1 MMLKLVFLFLINF
14 SIGIELALF
23 LYLID
28 RKVSVRQFLFLLLLK
43 PLFNFICNLT
53 RWGILPYFSEE
64 IFYFSLSF
72 LLLRKSTLS
81 SEIKLFY
88 SIFFLT
94 ITNLSLRMIAFFL
107 YPLFNIGNDFFKRD
121 IVFSNMSMIIPT
133 LLSFLLIGFFKQSFK
148 FLKNQRPNTK
158 SQRTIK
164 TTNFLLIIY
173 FIIQHSLVYV
183 EEFTHSSTLDLRK
196 FIVIIYTILFFL
208 MLIFLDRTT
217 RDIMQEELNLQNNIR
232 LKNLDTYNH
241 KIEELYQT
249 VRGFRHNYR
258 NLLTTLKL
266 GIDQEDMT
274 IVKDIY
280 TSILETSD
288 KRLETKQFDLTQL
301 INIQDNTLKSL
312 LSAKFLQADD
322 QNIDISLEIPSPI
335 TLEGMTI
342 LDFITVISILID
354 NAMGA
359 TVKAKKTKIMIAYIK
374 QDKYQRFIIKNS
386 TKEESISITKIFQKG
401 FSSKG
406 TDRGIGLASIREIL
420 EYYPNVSLNTRSVAY
435 EFTQDLIIRQ
445 KT

>member
-1 MMLKLVFLFLINF
+1 
-14 SIGIELALF
+14 
-23 LYLID
+23 
-28 RKVSVRQFLFLLLLK
+28 
-43 PLFNFICNLT
+43 
-53 RWGILPYFSEE
+53 
-64 IFYFSLSF
+64 
-72 LLLRKSTLS
+72 
-81 SEIKLFY
+81 
-88 SIFFLT
+88 
-94 ITNLSLRMIAFFL
+94 
-107 YPLFNIGNDFFKRD
+107 
-121 IVFSNMSMIIPT
+121 
-133 LLSFLLIGFFKQSFK
+133 
-148 FLKNQRPNTK
+148 
-158 SQRTIK
+158 
-164 TTNFLLIIY
+164 
-173 FIIQHSLVYV
+173 
-183 EEFTHSSTLDLRK
+183 
-196 FIVIIYTILFFL
+196 
-208 MLIFLDRTT
+208 
-217 RDIMQEELNLQNNIR
+217 MQEELNLQNNIR

-354 NAMGA
+354 NAMEA

-401 FSSKG
+401 FS
-406 TDRGIGLASIREIL
+406 
-420 EYYPNVSLNTRSVAY
+420 
-435 EFTQDLIIRQ
+435 
-445 KT
+445 

>member
-1 MMLKLVFLFLINF
+1 
-14 SIGIELALF
+14 
-23 LYLID
+23 
-28 RKVSVRQFLFLLLLK
+28 
-43 PLFNFICNLT
+43 
-53 RWGILPYFSEE
+53 
-64 IFYFSLSF
+64 
-72 LLLRKSTLS
+72 
-81 SEIKLFY
+81 
-88 SIFFLT
+88 
-94 ITNLSLRMIAFFL
+94 
-107 YPLFNIGNDFFKRD
+107 
-121 IVFSNMSMIIPT
+121 
-133 LLSFLLIGFFKQSFK
+133 
-148 FLKNQRPNTK
+148 
-158 SQRTIK
+158 
-164 TTNFLLIIY
+164 
-173 FIIQHSLVYV
+173 
-183 EEFTHSSTLDLRK
+183 
-196 FIVIIYTILFFL
+196 
-208 MLIFLDRTT
+208 
-217 RDIMQEELNLQNNIR
+217 MQEELNLQNNIR

-354 NAMGA
+354 NAMEA

>member
-1 MMLKLVFLFLINF
+1 
-14 SIGIELALF
+14 
-23 LYLID
+23 
-28 RKVSVRQFLFLLLLK
+28 
-43 PLFNFICNLT
+43 
-53 RWGILPYFSEE
+53 
-64 IFYFSLSF
+64 
-72 LLLRKSTLS
+72 
-81 SEIKLFY
+81 
-88 SIFFLT
+88 
-94 ITNLSLRMIAFFL
+94 
-107 YPLFNIGNDFFKRD
+107 
-121 IVFSNMSMIIPT
+121 
-133 LLSFLLIGFFKQSFK
+133 
-148 FLKNQRPNTK
+148 
-158 SQRTIK
+158 
-164 TTNFLLIIY
+164 
-173 FIIQHSLVYV
+173 
-183 EEFTHSSTLDLRK
+183 
-196 FIVIIYTILFFL
+196 
-208 MLIFLDRTT
+208 
-217 RDIMQEELNLQNNIR
+217 MQEELNLQNNIR

-342 LDFITVISILID
+342 LDFITVIPILID
-354 NAMGA
+354 NAMEA

>member
-1 MMLKLVFLFLINF
+1 
-14 SIGIELALF
+14 
-23 LYLID
+23 
-28 RKVSVRQFLFLLLLK
+28 
-43 PLFNFICNLT
+43 
-53 RWGILPYFSEE
+53 
-64 IFYFSLSF
+64 
-72 LLLRKSTLS
+72 
-81 SEIKLFY
+81 
-88 SIFFLT
+88 
-94 ITNLSLRMIAFFL
+94 
-107 YPLFNIGNDFFKRD
+107 
-121 IVFSNMSMIIPT
+121 
-133 LLSFLLIGFFKQSFK
+133 
-148 FLKNQRPNTK
+148 
-158 SQRTIK
+158 
-164 TTNFLLIIY
+164 
-173 FIIQHSLVYV
+173 
-183 EEFTHSSTLDLRK
+183 
-196 FIVIIYTILFFL
+196 

-217 RDIMQEELNLQNNIR
+217 RDMMQEELNLQNNIR

-354 NAMGA
+354 NAMEA

>member
-1 MMLKLVFLFLINF
+1 
-14 SIGIELALF
+14 
-23 LYLID
+23 
-28 RKVSVRQFLFLLLLK
+28 
-43 PLFNFICNLT
+43 
-53 RWGILPYFSEE
+53 
-64 IFYFSLSF
+64 
-72 LLLRKSTLS
+72 
-81 SEIKLFY
+81 
-88 SIFFLT
+88 
-94 ITNLSLRMIAFFL
+94 
-107 YPLFNIGNDFFKRD
+107 
-121 IVFSNMSMIIPT
+121 
-133 LLSFLLIGFFKQSFK
+133 
-148 FLKNQRPNTK
+148 
-158 SQRTIK
+158 
-164 TTNFLLIIY
+164 
-173 FIIQHSLVYV
+173 
-183 EEFTHSSTLDLRK
+183 
-196 FIVIIYTILFFL
+196 
-208 MLIFLDRTT
+208 
-217 RDIMQEELNLQNNIR
+217 
-232 LKNLDTYNH
+232 
-241 KIEELYQT
+241 
-249 VRGFRHNYR
+249 
-258 NLLTTLKL
+258 
-266 GIDQEDMT
+266 MT

-342 LDFITVISILID
+342 LDFITVIPILID
-354 NAMGA
+354 NAMEA

>member
-1 MMLKLVFLFLINF
+1 
-14 SIGIELALF
+14 
-23 LYLID
+23 
-28 RKVSVRQFLFLLLLK
+28 
-43 PLFNFICNLT
+43 
-53 RWGILPYFSEE
+53 
-64 IFYFSLSF
+64 
-72 LLLRKSTLS
+72 
-81 SEIKLFY
+81 
-88 SIFFLT
+88 
-94 ITNLSLRMIAFFL
+94 
-107 YPLFNIGNDFFKRD
+107 
-121 IVFSNMSMIIPT
+121 
-133 LLSFLLIGFFKQSFK
+133 
-148 FLKNQRPNTK
+148 
-158 SQRTIK
+158 
-164 TTNFLLIIY
+164 
-173 FIIQHSLVYV
+173 
-183 EEFTHSSTLDLRK
+183 
-196 FIVIIYTILFFL
+196 

-342 LDFITVISILID
+342 LDFITVIPILID
-354 NAMGA
+354 NAMEA

>member
-1 MMLKLVFLFLINF
+1 
-14 SIGIELALF
+14 
-23 LYLID
+23 
-28 RKVSVRQFLFLLLLK
+28 
-43 PLFNFICNLT
+43 
-53 RWGILPYFSEE
+53 
-64 IFYFSLSF
+64 
-72 LLLRKSTLS
+72 
-81 SEIKLFY
+81 
-88 SIFFLT
+88 
-94 ITNLSLRMIAFFL
+94 
-107 YPLFNIGNDFFKRD
+107 
-121 IVFSNMSMIIPT
+121 MSMIIPT

-354 NAMGA
+354 NAMEA

>member
-1 MMLKLVFLFLINF
+1 
-14 SIGIELALF
+14 
-23 LYLID
+23 
-28 RKVSVRQFLFLLLLK
+28 
-43 PLFNFICNLT
+43 
-53 RWGILPYFSEE
+53 
-64 IFYFSLSF
+64 
-72 LLLRKSTLS
+72 
-81 SEIKLFY
+81 
-88 SIFFLT
+88 
-94 ITNLSLRMIAFFL
+94 
-107 YPLFNIGNDFFKRD
+107 
-121 IVFSNMSMIIPT
+121 
-133 LLSFLLIGFFKQSFK
+133 
-148 FLKNQRPNTK
+148 
-158 SQRTIK
+158 
-164 TTNFLLIIY
+164 
-173 FIIQHSLVYV
+173 
-183 EEFTHSSTLDLRK
+183 
-196 FIVIIYTILFFL
+196 

-249 VRGFRHNYR
+249 VSGFRHNYR

-342 LDFITVISILID
+342 LDFITVIPILID
-354 NAMGA
+354 NAMEA

>member
-1 MMLKLVFLFLINF
+1 
-14 SIGIELALF
+14 
-23 LYLID
+23 
-28 RKVSVRQFLFLLLLK
+28 
-43 PLFNFICNLT
+43 
-53 RWGILPYFSEE
+53 
-64 IFYFSLSF
+64 
-72 LLLRKSTLS
+72 
-81 SEIKLFY
+81 
-88 SIFFLT
+88 
-94 ITNLSLRMIAFFL
+94 
-107 YPLFNIGNDFFKRD
+107 
-121 IVFSNMSMIIPT
+121 
-133 LLSFLLIGFFKQSFK
+133 
-148 FLKNQRPNTK
+148 
-158 SQRTIK
+158 
-164 TTNFLLIIY
+164 
-173 FIIQHSLVYV
+173 
-183 EEFTHSSTLDLRK
+183 
-196 FIVIIYTILFFL
+196 

-354 NAMGA
+354 NAMEA

>member
-1 MMLKLVFLFLINF
+1 M
-14 SIGIELALF
+14 
-23 LYLID
+23 
-28 RKVSVRQFLFLLLLK
+28 
-43 PLFNFICNLT
+43 
-53 RWGILPYFSEE
+53 
-64 IFYFSLSF
+64 
-72 LLLRKSTLS
+72 
-81 SEIKLFY
+81 
-88 SIFFLT
+88 
-94 ITNLSLRMIAFFL
+94 
-107 YPLFNIGNDFFKRD
+107 
-121 IVFSNMSMIIPT
+121 
-133 LLSFLLIGFFKQSFK
+133 
-148 FLKNQRPNTK
+148 
-158 SQRTIK
+158 
-164 TTNFLLIIY
+164 
-173 FIIQHSLVYV
+173 
-183 EEFTHSSTLDLRK
+183 
-196 FIVIIYTILFFL
+196 
-208 MLIFLDRTT
+208 
-217 RDIMQEELNLQNNIR
+217 MQEELNLQNNIR

-354 NAMGA
+354 NAMEA